1 MGGGAVELRT
11 GGRRKSVNEE
21 RRRNCPS
28 ALLARAMFG
37 GCVAGQPS
45 MQAAGLPACLIR
57 SMLAPESRTSNARA
71 PAGQA
76 GRHTQHA
83 RRPGAPEA
91 LVGASPPLHAVV
103 VCVCVVTGHTLR
115 RGWCVRGVEW
125 PHEYAPTINAKLQP
139 RLTFSQTAL
148 TFLITPPCDGDNGC
162 ICATRGY
169 RCREPS
175 SRGPHCCI
183 CPPPTASAGRARS
196 RARHWPRRTRDGLG

>member
-1 MGGGAVELRT
+1 
-11 GGRRKSVNEE
+11 
-21 RRRNCPS
+21 
-28 ALLARAMFG
+28 MFG
-37 GCVAGQPS
+37 GCAAGQPS

-76 GRHTQHA
+76 GRHTQPMHA

-139 RLTFSQTAL
+139 RLTFSQAAL
-148 TFLITPPCDGDNGC
+148 TSPHRATATMAAFAPRGGTAAASLRPGALIAAYAPRPRPRRDARGRGRGTGPAEPETAWDDHRC
-162 ICATRGY
+162 IV
-169 RCREPS
+169 
-175 SRGPHCCI
+175 
-183 CPPPTASAGRARS
+183 ARS
-196 RARHWPRRTRDGLG
+196 RLLLLDHV